1 MLQVKVAHDSV
12 RIGRHFSVS
21 FQRTLRIPEDGRT
34 YPLPP
39 GLGSFPIRRVA
50 DFADRVPASWR
61 EHGGVFIPMYQREA
75 LWLSFNAADW
85 RPNAVKIGIGKVN
98 AISEQGK
105 LISVQFNDISENL
118 ATATK
123 YFAESAGLIRE
134 EVAELKVLVGQTA
147 IVAKDKVELVSNTID
162 RTQLQV
168 ITTTDFIQK
177 KVVEPAREIAAIMS
191 GVRKG
196 LEVLFA
202 PAPKQIDRVYV
213 DDEMFIG

>member
-1 MLQVKVAHDSV
+1 MSFDNPQFWMMIASIVIAICFIVMAIALIAIAVTVKRVVATV
-12 RIGRHFSVS
+12 KNVEERV
-21 FQRTLRIPEDGRT
+21 E
-34 YPLPP
+34 PL
-39 GLGSFPIRRVA
+39 IA
-50 DFADRVPASWR
+50 
-61 EHGGVFIPMYQREA
+61 
-75 LWLSFNAADW
+75 
-85 RPNAVKIGIGKVN
+85 KVN
-98 AISEQGK
+98 AIGDQGK

-118 ATATK
+118 STATK

-162 RTQLQV
+162 RTQMQV
-168 ITTTDFIQK
+168 VTTTDFIQK
-177 KVVEPAREIAAIMS
+177 KVVEPAREIAAVMA

>member
-1 MLQVKVAHDSV
+1 MMIASIVIAICFICMAFALIAIAVTVKRVVATV
-12 RIGRHFSVS
+12 KNVE
-21 FQRTLRIPEDGRT
+21 QRVE
-34 YPLPP
+34 PL
-39 GLGSFPIRRVA
+39 
-50 DFADRVPASWR
+50 
-61 EHGGVFIPMYQREA
+61 
-75 LWLSFNAADW
+75 
-85 RPNAVKIGIGKVN
+85 IGKVN